1 MKKLVLGLCL
11 FAAAAGAQELLRIVN
26 GVEERTSVPAGLPP
40 AVTNAYAAQ
49 LHAVG
54 YRPVEVVNEPHAD
67 WCTRAVRTV
76 VLTNDVYRVEWIEC
90 PVPMPLDRAKLCSTI
105 LSLPDGT
112 NLLAAAMSVP
122 AVANWFVADPVYV
135 RGSELA
141 LAMQQLLGL
150 DQAGL
155 EALLHP
161 SGNAVATPPH
171 PDLE

>member
-1 MKKLVLGLCL
+1 MKRFALALVLLVS
-11 FAAAAGAQELLRIVN
+11 AASAQQLMRISG
-26 GVEERTSVPAGLPP
+26 GVEETASIPAGLPA
-40 AVTNAYAAQ
+40 AVTNAYAERLYAT
-49 LHAVG
+49 G
-54 YRPVEVVNEPHAD
+54 YRPVETVNAPHSD

-76 VLTNDVYRVEWIEC
+76 NLTNGVYRVEWIEC

-105 LSLPDGT
+105 LALPDGT

-122 AVANWFVADPVYV
+122 AVADWFVSDPVYV

-161 SGNAVATPPH
+161 SGNVVAAPPH
-171 PDLE
+171 PDPE